1 MERKMDFLTEHWL
14 SVGVGV
20 FWLSMV
26 LYGHYRGLVRI
37 CCDDVSFD
45 IKPDCDAGGNAWCH
59 SSIK

>member
-1 MERKMDFLTEHWL
+1 MDFLTEHWL

-37 CCDDVSFD
+37 AVTLLALILSLL
-45 IKPDCDAGGNAWCH
+45 
-59 SSIK
+59 

>member
-26 LYGHYRGLVRI
+26 LY
-37 CCDDVSFD
+37 VSFD